1 MKPSDRVDPTRLPN
15 YVPPSK
21 PWEMSEVL
29 LELLRQA
36 LVMLKPGGRLVSD
49 AREAQG
55 VHVD

>member
-49 AREAQG
+49 AR
-55 VHVD
+55 